1 MTTLPGLVAV
11 MDDVR
16 VQGDDAVYHWTLMG
30 TNTATG
36 GTGRR
41 VLISGFEVWKM
52 GADGLIVQSQ
62 GRFDNAAYQHQL
74 KQGISKPSKQSES

>member
-30 TNTATG
+30 TNTAPG

-41 VLISGFEVWKM
+41 VLISGFEVWNM
-52 GADGLIVQSQ
+52 GADGLIAQSQ

-74 KQGISKPSKQSES
+74 KHGIPEP